1 MRVLHRLPWVI
12 IGAWLFS
19 ITLLYVYTLD
29 QSYSF
34 SHVEPTDEQ
43 IFDIIDGVV
52 LISIGEVARE
62 NLADY
67 SIATLRK
74 IGKWRGSVYLITDQ
88 PECYIETSE
97 KFDVELLKAPTY
109 TSLIDIKAL

>member
-1 MRVLHRLPWVI
+1 MVPMRVLHRLPWVI

-19 ITLLYVYTLD
+19 ITVLYIYTVD
-29 QSYSF
+29 RTYSL
-34 SHVEPTDEQ
+34 SHAEPTDEQ

-52 LISIGEVARE
+52 LISIGDVAKE

-88 PECYIETSE
+88 PECYTA
-97 KFDVELLKAPTY
+97 V
-109 TSLIDIKAL
+109 